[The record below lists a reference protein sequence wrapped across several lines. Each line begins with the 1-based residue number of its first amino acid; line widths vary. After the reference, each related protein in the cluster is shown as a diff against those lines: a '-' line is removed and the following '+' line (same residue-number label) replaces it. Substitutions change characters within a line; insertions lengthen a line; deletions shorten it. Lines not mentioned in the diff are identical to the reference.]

1 MDANHTP
8 NAQRA
13 PVDNIVQDDF
23 DPVAAMAQ
31 FEEMDKTV
39 GTADAFIAS
48 MQADGV
54 WEKYGDKQP
63 AGIHNGIPVRETAG
77 FTPGVVP
84 WQPTYTPAFTQPYTT
99 PHRPSYN
106 DDDAVPQD
114 ADDRQNE
121 IMEAISNLE
130 AGVDACA
137 DAAKSNATIGNFC
150 LQKLERL
157 TKENMVL
164 CQHIITIES
173 IVSELQSAM
182 TRLTACI
189 SASPVKPSADHAV
202 ASMSN
207 PSVAMDKTDH

>member
-1 MDANHTP
+1 MDASGAP
-8 NAQRA
+8 AQS
-13 PVDNIVQDDF
+13 VHLNEDNIVQDDF
-23 DPVAAMAQ
+23 DPAAAMAQ
-31 FEEMDKTV
+31 FEEMECT
-39 GTADAFIAS
+39 TADAFIAS

-63 AGIHNGIPVRETAG
+63 AGIHNGIPVKETAG
-77 FTPGVVP
+77 FTPGVMP
-84 WQPTYTPAFTQPYTT
+84 WQPTYTPTYTQTYTT

-106 DDDAVPQD
+106 DETIPQD

-137 DAAKSNATIGNFC
+137 DAAKSNATIGNAC

-182 TRLTACI
+182 TRLTETI
-189 SASPVKPSADHAV
+189 ASIHQVTPVNSK
-202 ASMSN
+202 N
-207 PSVAMDKTDH
+207 P

>member
-1 MDANHTP
+1 MDASGAP
-8 NAQRA
+8 AQDGN
-13 PVDNIVQDDF
+13 VQDNIVQDDF
-23 DPVAAMAQ
+23 DTAAAMAQ
-31 FEEMDKTV
+31 FEEMSCAPV

-63 AGIHNGIPVRETAG
+63 AGIHNGVPVKETAG
-77 FTPGVVP
+77 FTPGVMP
-84 WQPTYTPAFTQPYTT
+84 WQPTYTPAMPT
-99 PHRPSYN
+99 RPSY
-106 DDDAVPQD
+106 DDEMLPQD

-173 IVSELQSAM
+173 IVSELQSAL
-182 TRLTACI
+182 TRLTDTIAKNGN
-189 SASPVKPSADHAV
+189 PVTPV
-202 ASMSN
+202 
-207 PSVAMDKTDH
+207 